1 MELFLMEHFVF
12 TWTLHDPPSKTRWLF
27 IPRIMVITMFDSN
40 GKCCHYLIPD
50 THKIPSS
57 REQNVTR
64 KIPSP
69 TLLRAEF
76 TKSYSLPV
84 QLYGSSGIWPL
95 GHLHRYEPT
104 VFSQIVC
111 PLQWWPYF
119 PPFVRHSL
127 TSKMKNQIKWLKK
140 RDIVISN
147 QKCLYKD

>member
-1 MELFLMEHFVF
+1 MYSHEHCMILHPKQDGCSYPESWSSQCLILMA
-12 TWTLHDPPSKTRWLF
+12 
-27 IPRIMVITMFDSN
+27 
-40 GKCCHYLIPD
+40 KCCHYLIPD

-76 TKSYSLPV
+76 AKSYSPPV

-127 TSKMKNQIKWLKK
+127 TSEMKNQIK
-140 RDIVISN
+140 
-147 QKCLYKD
+147 